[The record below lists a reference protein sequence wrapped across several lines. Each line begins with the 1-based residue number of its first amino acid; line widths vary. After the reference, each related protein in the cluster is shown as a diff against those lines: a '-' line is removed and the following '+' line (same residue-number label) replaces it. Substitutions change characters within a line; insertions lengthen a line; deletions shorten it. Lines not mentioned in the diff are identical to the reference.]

1 LSNPRTIAPDGTVRE
16 FHYTETPR
24 FIQIETNLAC
34 NAKCPFCPYV
44 HMERGP
50 KVMEDWIWH
59 KIIDETRDLGITYRP
74 FLINEPL
81 SEKRLPEIIDY
92 IKRDRTARVEINS
105 NGGLLNEKRASMI
118 LDAGIDHVRLSI
130 DGFSRQTYEKSRVGV
145 DYDKVVENTN
155 RFIEIRNAGNY
166 ETFIEVRCID
176 MPENRHEH
184 EDYTSYWGERADRVL
199 IVPLYE
205 WPWSGQT
212 QAVLKPCLKILDEM
226 FFYTDGT
233 SPLCCWDEASRGI
246 VGDVKEQSVLEIW
259 NGPEM
264 QAMRSLLNRGRR
276 DLITLCSRCNAYENV
291 EFVGFESPAAPTPTG

>member
-1 LSNPRTIAPDGTVRE
+1 MSNPRTVAPDGTVRD

-50 KVMEDWIWH
+50 KVMPDHIWR
-59 KIIDETRDLGITYRP
+59 KIVDETRNLGITYRP

-81 SEKRLPEIIDY
+81 SEKRLPEIIEY
-92 IKRDRTARVEINS
+92 IKQDSSARVEINS
-105 NGGLLNEKRASMI
+105 NGGLLTEKRAKSI

-130 DGFSRQTYEKSRVGV
+130 DGFSRETHEKSRVGV
-145 DYDKVVENTN
+145 DYDGVVENTN

-166 ETFIEVRCID
+166 KTVIEVRSID
-176 MPENRHEH
+176 LPENRHEH
-184 EDYTSYWGERADRVL
+184 EDYLAYWKTRADEVV
-199 IVPLYE
+199 IVPLYA

-212 QAVLKPCLKILDEM
+212 TAVRKPCLKILDEM

-233 SPLCCWDEASRGI
+233 APLCGGDEASRGI
-246 VGDVKEQSVLEIW
+246 VGDVHKQSVLEIW

-264 QAMRSLLNRGRR
+264 HAMRELLNRGRR
-276 DLITLCSRCNAYENV
+276 DLITLCSRCNAYEDV
-291 EFVGFESPAAPTPTG
+291 SFVGFENVPATPASS